1 MKVGFLLNSDNR
13 IFPTSYS
20 EKFREILDR
29 NTIPYVLIDPNSNAM
44 FDDLA
49 GCTHFL
55 FRHSQGDA
63 DMMLYDSIFH
73 IAKNI
78 YNLKCSPDYATYW
91 PYENKIKE
99 YYLLKSNGF
108 PVVETN
114 IFWAHNSALKFL
126 ETSSF
131 PLIIKM
137 YKGAGSSNVVKIN
150 SIKEGKKII
159 DRVFNEGIK
168 SGQLPGKSNL
178 FSFSNI
184 GLSAFAHNKI
194 RSILAYF
201 GFFKKSNPY
210 SEWQLQK
217 DAILFQK
224 FLPGNKFDTRVT
236 VIGKR
241 AFAFR
246 RYVRTND
253 FRASGSGLLD
263 KNPLEIDMRCIRTA
277 FEISGKLNFETMA
290 YDFIYDENKEP
301 KICEISYC
309 FDHRIVRDCP
319 GYWDEKLSWNEGHNW
334 PQYYQLIDFLQLDDL
349 VSV

>member
-13 IFPTSYS
+13 FFPTGYS

-29 NTIPYVLIDPNSNAM
+29 NAIPYVLIDPNSNEM

-55 FRHSQGDA
+55 FRHSQGDT
-63 DMMLYDSIFH
+63 DMMLYDSVFH
-73 IAKNI
+73 IAKDI
-78 YNLKCSPDYATYW
+78 YKLKCSPDYETYW

-99 YYLLKSNGF
+99 YYLLKSRDC

-114 IFWAHNSALKFL
+114 IFWDYERAYDFLKTCGYPIVVKL
-126 ETSSF
+126 
-131 PLIIKM
+131 
-137 YKGAGSSNVVKIN
+137 YKGSGSKNVVKIN

-159 DRVFNEGIK
+159 DRVFNEGVK
-168 SGQLPGKSNL
+168 LGQLPSKSNL

-184 GLSAFAHNKI
+184 GLYAFLHKKI
-194 RSILAYF
+194 RCLLVDL
-201 GFFKKSNPY
+201 GFLSKSNPY

-224 FLPGNKFDTRVT
+224 FLSGNKFDTRVT
-236 VIGKR
+236 IIGKR

-263 KNPLEIDMRCIRTA
+263 TNPAEIDMRCISSA
-277 FEISGKLNFETMA
+277 FDISKKFNFETMA
-290 YDFIYDENKEP
+290 YDFIYDQELQP
-301 KICEISYC
+301 RICEISYC

-319 GYWDEKLSWNEGHNW
+319 GFWDESLSWHEGHNW
-334 PQYYQLIDFLQLDDL
+334 PQYYQLMDFLNLEDL
-349 VSV
+349 QTV